1 MEAYSEGLPVVF
13 SSYGVLPGRAEIVPM
28 LQMRKLK
35 PENLKY
41 GGRQWG
47 TRTWT
52 MFRLF
57 VARGMNQAYLGI
69 CLPVCLPSM
78 PSTVMA
84 GLHCYP
90 LPACDTKIHNS
101 GMITCPQEK
110 IAIPS
115 TVHPHGKRYG
125 GLGCGKQCVT
135 HISKAQTG
143 THGCLNLRLQNR
155 RTDGGLTLVLAG

>member
-13 SSYGVLPGRAEIVPM
+13 SSYGALPGRAEIVPM

-57 VARGMNQAYLGI
+57 VARGTNQAYLGI

-101 GMITCPQEK
+101 GMIYM
-110 IAIPS
+110 S
-115 TVHPHGKRYG
+115 TGENCHTQYGAPPWQALRWPRVWKAMCDPHF
-125 GLGCGKQCVT
+125 
-135 HISKAQTG
+135 
-143 THGCLNLRLQNR
+143 
-155 RTDGGLTLVLAG
+155 